1 MCDMMMIILVDVIQH
16 SYTRRQAT
24 RTGVAHVREETSALL
39 FVITQIF
46 KRGTDGKCTTC
57 DEAEGDHYHHSNG
70 NKYCYVS
77 TTCPPPHVFVLRASG
92 PEETSA

>member
-1 MCDMMMIILVDVIQH
+1 MYVHLCVCAYLPHLIPLLRVH
-16 SYTRRQAT
+16 ACEPLY
-24 RTGVAHVREETSALL
+24 GAHVREETSALL

-46 KRGTDGKCTTC
+46 QRGTDGKCTTC
-57 DEAEGDHYHHSNG
+57 DEAEGHHYHHSNG

-92 PEETSA
+92 MY

>member
-1 MCDMMMIILVDVIQH
+1 MSIVCNQLRIESDQPLTFSDQH
-16 SYTRRQAT
+16 FPRLSAL
-24 RTGVAHVREETSALL
+24 AHVREETSALL

-57 DEAEGDHYHHSNG
+57 DKAEGDHYHHSNG
-70 NKYCYVS
+70 TKYCYVS

-92 PEETSA
+92 MY